1 LIFFGKRI
9 FPRIFLEEIVT
20 FCVKKYGSEFGS
32 RLFLE
37 QLIYLKDVEKIEIQF
52 LKEKVSI
59 PEIEKFFERK
69 VKKITI

>member
-1 LIFFGKRI
+1 
-9 FPRIFLEEIVT
+9 
-20 FCVKKYGSEFGS
+20 VKKYGSEFDP